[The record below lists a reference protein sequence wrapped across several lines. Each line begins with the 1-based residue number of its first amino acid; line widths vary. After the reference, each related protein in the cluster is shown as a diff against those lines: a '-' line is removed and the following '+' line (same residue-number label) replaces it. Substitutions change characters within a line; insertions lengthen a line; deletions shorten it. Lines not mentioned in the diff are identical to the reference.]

1 MYFREEMMDRRQFLQ
16 TTAAGSVS
24 LAAAEPV
31 ALAQSAPK
39 KALMK
44 LGTQHSTSDDVL
56 KVISAFG
63 VNHICSG
70 EISPRLDDKWSVEG
84 LTKLRER
91 VESHGIKLEAVP
103 IPLPSSYITKSPT
116 PSIMLAGPPRDQD
129 IDNICQMIRNCAKAG
144 IPMVKYNMTILGV
157 VRTESTPGRGSA
169 RYSTFEYAIAKQDPP
184 LTEAGR
190 LDAGMMWGGV
200 SFFFKRV
207 V

>member
-1 MYFREEMMDRRQFLQ
+1 MDRRQFLQ

-24 LAAAEPV
+24 VAATERIAP
-31 ALAQSAPK
+31 AKTAPK

-70 EISPRLDDKWSVEG
+70 EISPKLDEKWSVEG

-91 VESHGIKLEAVP
+91 VESHGIKLDAVP
-103 IPLPSSYITKSPT
+103 LPLPSSYITRSPT
-116 PSIMLAGPPRDQD
+116 PSIMLAGPTRDQD

-144 IPMVKYNMTILGV
+144 IPIVKYNMTILGV
-157 VRTESTPGRGSA
+157 VRNPSTPGRGSA
-169 RYSTFEYAIAKQDPP
+169 QYSTFDYAKAIANPSSMREMTP
-184 LTEAGR
+184 AP
-190 LDAGMMWGGV
+190 GG
-200 SFFFKRV
+200 
-207 V
+207 